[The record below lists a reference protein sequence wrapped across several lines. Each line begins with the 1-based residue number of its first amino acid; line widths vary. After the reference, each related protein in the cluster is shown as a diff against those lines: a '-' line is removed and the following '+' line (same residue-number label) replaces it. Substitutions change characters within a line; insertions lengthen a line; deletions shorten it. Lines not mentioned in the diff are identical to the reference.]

1 MLSVEPPCLTFLGI
15 TVSREITLLGKSILS
30 LLIREEDMQ
39 GNSGTMYKSFRQI
52 LKQIMTQNCEKW
64 EHKDSILIVL
74 VHR

>member
-1 MLSVEPPCLTFLGI
+1 MLSVEPPCLAFLGI

-30 LLIREEDMQ
+30 LLIREEDVQ

>member
-1 MLSVEPPCLTFLGI
+1 MFSVDPPCLTFLGI

-30 LLIREEDMQ
+30 LLIREEDTQ
-39 GNSGTMYKSFRQI
+39 GNSGTIYKSFRQI
-52 LKQIMTQNCEKW
+52 LKQIMTQNCDKW

>member
-1 MLSVEPPCLTFLGI
+1 MEPPCLTFLGI

-30 LLIREEDMQ
+30 LIREDTQ

-52 LKQIMTQNCEKW
+52 LKQIMTQNCDKW